1 MLSRV
6 QALGKGNSGWPE
18 TNAKKAEA
26 NKVKHGVSFE
36 EAITAFADP
45 LARIFE
51 DPGHSETERREII
64 IGHSNKRNLILVSFV
79 EDDRVRLISARKAT
93 RTERKEYEE
102 NVGS

>member
-1 MLSRV
+1 MSLQFEWDS
-6 QALGKGNSGWPE
+6 
-18 TNAKKAEA
+18 KKAEA

-36 EAITAFADP
+36 EAITVFADP

-51 DPGHSETERREII
+51 EPEHSEIERREII
-64 IGHSNKRNLILVSFV
+64 IGHSAKQNLVLVSFV
-79 EDDRVRLISARKAT
+79 EGDRVRLISARKAT